1 MDLDEKKEYHHKYN
15 KAYYLKNKFTKQSD
29 GNGFFVKQNALGSL
43 THKKTNIEKM
53 LRENDEKANKFREL
67 LKSQSI
73 S

>member
-1 MDLDEKKEYHHKYN
+1 MDSDEKKLYHHKYN

-29 GNGFFVKQNALGSL
+29 HNSFFIKQPGLSSL
-43 THKKTNIEKM
+43 SQKKNNIEKM
-53 LRENDEKANKFREL
+53 LRNNDEKANKFREL